1 MIKSQF
7 HPALFQFFPTFK
19 SLIMPGQSSELFI
32 ELSEN
37 EQEAIAGGTTTLFN
51 LNQTAFFSQL
61 NLYQTSGIAAAGPN
75 GASASGS
82 ITHMNKTTDTRAFNL
97 AFGQID

>member
-1 MIKSQF
+1 MESQF
-7 HPALFQFFPTFK
+7 HPALFQFVPTFK
-19 SLIMPGQSSELFI
+19 SLIMPGKSSELFI

-37 EQEAIAGGTTTLFN
+37 EQEIVAGGTTTLFN

-61 NLYQTSGIAAAGPN
+61 NLYQASGIATAGPN

-82 ITHMNKTTDTRAFNL
+82 ITRTNQTINTSALNF
-97 AFGQID
+97 AFGQVD